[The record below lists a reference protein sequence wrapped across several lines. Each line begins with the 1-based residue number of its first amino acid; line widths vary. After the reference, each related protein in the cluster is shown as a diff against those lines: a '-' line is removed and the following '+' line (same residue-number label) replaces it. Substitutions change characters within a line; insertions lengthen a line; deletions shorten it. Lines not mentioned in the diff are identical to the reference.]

1 MISSL
6 PQDLATEAIALSRQ
20 QGFDLV
26 GFTDLHIS
34 EEEKQRF
41 RAFVE
46 EGRPAEMSWFSRH
59 QELRLNPGRL
69 LAYESTDDT
78 DGPGVLAHSALVLG
92 MLYRDPDY
100 DRALEDSRFRIARYA
115 VGRDYHRVM
124 KKRAAPLTAL
134 FEKAGIQARICVD
147 SAPLPEK
154 LLARKAGLG
163 WQGKHT
169 NLIHPEKGSFFALAV
184 ILLSASTPASAMNPE
199 LADLC
204 RSCNLCIEA
213 CPTGALEPYRIEPR
227 KCLSYITIES
237 KEDRNQQADRR
248 QSWVFGC
255 DICQEVCPYN
265 RSPRGRRA
273 IRSEPEFAPRP
284 VIYAM
289 LNEPPDEAVWEETA
303 GMALRRVSLE
313 QMQFNYSFVK
323 EAGTE

>member
-1 MISSL
+1 LISSL

-237 KEDRNQQADRR
+237 KEDRHRQADRR
-248 QSWVFGC
+248 QGWVFGC

-273 IRSEPEFAPRP
+273 IRSEPDFAPRP

>member
-1 MISSL
+1 MISLSHK
-6 PQDLATEAIALSRQ
+6 LATEAIALSRQ

-69 LAYESTDDT
+69 LAYESTDET
-78 DGPGVLAHSALVLG
+78 DGPGLAHSALVLG
-92 MLYRDPDY
+92 MLYRDPEY
-100 DRALEDSRFRIARYA
+100 DRALENAAFRIARYA
-115 VGRDYHRVM
+115 VGRDYHKVM
-124 KKRAAPLTAL
+124 KKRAAPLIGL
-134 FEKAGIQARICVD
+134 FKRAGIQARICVD
-147 SAPLPEK
+147 SVPLPEK

-169 NLIHPEKGSFFALAV
+169 NLIHPGYGSFFTLAV
-184 ILLSASTPASAMNPE
+184 ILLSASVSSSDRQPE
-199 LADLC
+199 LTDLC

-213 CPTGALEPYRIEPR
+213 CPTGALESYRIEPR

-248 QSWVFGC
+248 AGWVFGC

-273 IRSEPEFAPRP
+273 IRSEPGFAPRP
-284 VIYAM
+284 VIYSM
-289 LNEPPDEAVWEETA
+289 LNEPPDVAVWEETA

-323 EAGTE
+323 KAGTE